1 MSNLERDDLL
11 WVLGIPLLVLIDL
24 VVTGVL

>member
-11 WVLGIPLLVLIDL
+11 WVSGIPLLVLIDL